1 MHVAVGWRNRPE
13 LARGRRISP
22 TVANFS
28 DTLARWGSSTTSL
41 AAHARIPLRATTGE
55 PHARCRGTAP
65 TPPANPRWNL
75 SIFLP
80 LPFSLSLLLP
90 RFKNRADSTAAGPNP
105 AGPGHHLLLL
115 SHTPNQPLLTLRR
128 GGARRTRGAHAAAQA
143 SGRGGKGRLCRRSG
157 HGGQWHNSVQARGA
171 DRQRGEWAAVSA
183 AGQCRGA
190 QWRDAGARGGGPQ
203 RARGGGRLAG
213 GGRPR
218 SDHGSGE
225 HVYLV

>member
-1 MHVAVGWRNRPE
+1 VAVGWRNRPE

-22 TVANFS
+22 TMANFS

-41 AAHARIPLRATTGE
+41 AAHAKIPLRATTGE

-128 GGARRTRGAHAAAQA
+128 GGARRTRGVHAAAQA

-157 HGGQWHNSVQARGA
+157 HGGQWRSSVQAGGQTGSGA
-171 DRQRGEWAAVSA
+171 SGRRAVRPGGAAALSGATQGRAEAACSVHAAVAGWPVA
-183 AGQCRGA
+183 AGRVPVMA
-190 QWRDAGARGGGPQ
+190 AAN
-203 RARGGGRLAG
+203 A
-213 GGRPR
+213 
-218 SDHGSGE
+218 SI
-225 HVYLV
+225 